1 MSQQFE
7 AHIGLCEIVI
17 EILDNLFWYFVDW
30 RLKEVFYHW
39 KSFNKTGPCMIL
51 VQRDQR
57 KQRKRAVVFPFAQ
70 KVEQQPMHCTASEFP
85 FNQWT

>member
-30 RLKEVFYHW
+30 TLKEVFYHW

-57 KQRKRAVVFPFAQ
+57 KQSKRAVVFPFAQ
-70 KVEQQPMHCTASEFP
+70 KVEQQPHYSFPLISESKKF
-85 FNQWT
+85 